1 MYIYIYIYLYIYIY
15 MYIYVYIYI
24 ISPKRTMAPRLFKS
38 MVLQVLLPQADQQ
51 LADDATV
58 RRCSVGQWGMK
69 SHIWDHRMGG
79 VFSIGVLG

>member
-1 MYIYIYIYLYIYIY
+1 
-15 MYIYVYIYI
+15 
-24 ISPKRTMAPRLFKS
+24 MAPRLFKS

>member
-1 MYIYIYIYLYIYIY
+1 
-15 MYIYVYIYI
+15 
-24 ISPKRTMAPRLFKS
+24 

>member
-1 MYIYIYIYLYIYIY
+1 MYISICI
-15 MYIYVYIYI
+15 YIYVYICVYI
-24 ISPKRTMAPRLFKS
+24 YIYGISPKRTMAPRLFKS
-38 MVLQVLLPQADQQ
+38 MILQVLLPQADQQ